1 MRIGIIVGMLQ
12 FSLLVLLVEVVVVV
26 TVGRWNWKEVEESG
40 GVGDSR
46 KMKWGGGGGDS
57 RRWKLGLIWF
67 DLILEMV
74 VQEYVPTPR
83 FGGIHQNLAKA

>member
-12 FSLLVLLVEVVVVV
+12 FSLLVLLVVV

-46 KMKWGGGGGDS
+46 KMKLGGGGGDS
-57 RRWKLGLIWF
+57 RRGKLGWIWF
-67 DLILEMV
+67 
-74 VQEYVPTPR
+74 
-83 FGGIHQNLAKA
+83 